1 MHNTPHGAPYGLP
14 HDARHRAPHDAP
26 DGVPHAPAMRASDAD
41 RTAVIERLG
50 DALAEGALDTTEYQR
65 RLDAAATA
73 VTTAQLAPLTAD
85 LPVSRAA
92 QAKAAAAR
100 RAARARADKRAWFDE
115 WGYWAAGA
123 LIMTVIWAATSLQ
136 AGEWK
141 TYWPAAPLGIWAAVL
156 ISYAVWP
163 DKPRDKDHH
172 DPGGPD
178 ATAK

>member
-1 MHNTPHGAPYGLP
+1 MPTPHHLPHNTPDGAPDSASNGI
-14 HDARHRAPHDAP
+14 AGAPP
-26 DGVPHAPAMRASDAD
+26 IRASDAD

-50 DALAEGALDTTEYQR
+50 DALAEGALDTAEYQR
-65 RLDAAATA
+65 RLDAAAAA

-92 QAKAAAAR
+92 QARAAAAR

-115 WGYWAAGA
+115 WSYWAGGA
-123 LIMTVIWAATSLQ
+123 VIMTVIWAATSLH

-141 TYWPAAPLGIWAAVL
+141 SYWPAVPLGIWAAVL

-163 DKPRDKDHH
+163 DKPRDD
-172 DPGGPD
+172 DPDEPHGPD
-178 ATAK
+178 TAAK